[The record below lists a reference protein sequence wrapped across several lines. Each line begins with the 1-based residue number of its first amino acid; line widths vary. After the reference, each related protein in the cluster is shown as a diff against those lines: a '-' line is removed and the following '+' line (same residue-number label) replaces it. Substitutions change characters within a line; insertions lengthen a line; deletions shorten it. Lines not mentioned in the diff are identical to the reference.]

1 MRKSA
6 KRGKDKRPLG
16 ENKTPEQKAGQLLA
30 AAPLLL
36 GRRPDGLLHHEF
48 LAAADVDAL
57 RQFTI

>member
-6 KRGKDKRPLG
+6 KRGKDKRPSG

-36 GRRPDGLLHHEF
+36 GRRPEELLYHEF
-48 LAAADVDAL
+48 LAAPDVDAL